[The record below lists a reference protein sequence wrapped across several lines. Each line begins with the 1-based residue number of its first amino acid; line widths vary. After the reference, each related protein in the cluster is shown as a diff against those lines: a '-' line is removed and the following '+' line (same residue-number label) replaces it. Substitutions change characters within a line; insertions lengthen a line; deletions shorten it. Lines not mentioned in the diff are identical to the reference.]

1 MVLILGGTTE
11 GRLAVRVADAAG
23 SPYWYS
29 TRGELQQI
37 ECKHGA
43 HITGALD
50 EAAMSEFCREHDIR
64 LLVDAAHPFA
74 TELHRTVAAVAE
86 SLDLPVVRV
95 ERTYSCLLGSAPSVM
110 PDLTSPVMPGSTSS
124 VMPDSTSSV
133 MPGLTPSVMPGL
145 TSPVMPGLT
154 RHLDIADP
162 ARAFFHWCDDYVD
175 AVAQLEADGITRLL
189 ALTGVQTIAKLRPFW
204 EKHDCWFRI
213 LRREESL
220 GKARQQGF
228 PEERLVF
235 YEEDDEAS
243 LIARLTPQAILTKE
257 SGESGG
263 FFQKVEAA
271 RTAGIPIY
279 VIKRPPLPAGFEI
292 VTGEHGLRKAIER
305 LVPGFFPL
313 RSGFTTGAC
322 ATAAAKAALL
332 TLLGQEVGETVE
344 ITFPDGEQLSL
355 PVASSQLILPHP
367 HAKAATATVIKDAG
381 DDPDVTNGRE
391 IVATVAFNAEHGI
404 HFLQGEGVGRVTLP
418 GLGLPIGGPAIN
430 RVPRQMMECELSA
443 LYDGGLDVTIS
454 VPGGRELAQR
464 TFNPKLG
471 IVDGI
476 SIIGTSGIVKPFS
489 NEAFVDAI
497 RREVEVAVAV
507 GAERLVINSGSKSEA
522 FLKKRYPELPPQA
535 FVHYGNFIGET
546 LKIAADLQVPQ
557 VTMGIML
564 GKAVKLAEGHLDT
577 HSKSVVMNKAF
588 LKEVAAGAGCSPA
601 AAEAIDRLTLA
612 RELWTGL
619 TPDDARRFF
628 SAILSRCYAV
638 CTTVYPAR
646 SAAPVSVSLADK
658 GSLTGNTPAATL
670 TILLLDEDG
679 NVFE

>member
-1 MVLILGGTTE
+1 MILIFGGTTE

-29 TRGELQQI
+29 TRGDLQQI
-37 ECKHGA
+37 ECKHGT

-50 EAAMSEFCREHDIR
+50 EAAMAAFCTEHGIR

-74 TELHRTVAAVAE
+74 TELHRTVASVAE

-95 ERTYSCLLGSAPSVM
+95 ERQYTAPDPNVM
-110 PDLTSPVMPGSTSS
+110 PD
-124 VMPDSTSSV
+124 PD
-133 MPGLTPSVMPGL
+133 
-145 TSPVMPGLT
+145 
-154 RHLDIADP
+154 
-162 ARAFFHWCDDYVD
+162 RASLRWCDDYDD
-175 AVAQLEADGITRLL
+175 AIRQLESDGITRLL
-189 ALTGVQTIAKLRPFW
+189 ALTGVQTIGKLRAFW
-204 EKHDCWFRI
+204 TQHDCWFRI
-213 LRREESL
+213 LHRDESL
-220 GKARQQGF
+220 EKAAAQGF
-228 PEERLVF
+228 PSENLVY
-235 YEEDDEAS
+235 YEEDDETA
-243 LIARLTPQAILTKE
+243 LIARLQPQAILTKE

-263 FFQKVEAA
+263 FSQKVAA
-271 RTAGIPIY
+271 AQAAGIPVY
-279 VIKRPPLPAGFEI
+279 VVRRPALPPGFEI

-322 ATAAAKAALL
+322 ATAASKAALL
-332 TLLGQEVGETVE
+332 ALLGQPVGETVDVL
-344 ITFPDGEQLSL
+344 FPNGETLAL
-355 PVASSQLILPHP
+355 PVALQSPQ
-367 HAKAATATVIKDAG
+367 AKAACTGLVERSRFRRGECSTATRGLNAPGAKQPQFAGSATAVVIKDAG

-391 IVATVAFNAEHGI
+391 IVATVAFSDTPGI

-430 RVPRQMMECELSA
+430 RVPRQMIEQNLSA

-476 SIIGTSGIVKPFS
+476 SIIGTSGIVRPFS

-497 RREVEVAVAV
+497 RREVEVAIAV
-507 GAERLVINSGSKSEA
+507 GAPQLVINSGAKSEA
-522 FLKKRYPELPPQA
+522 FLKARFPDLPPQA
-535 FVHYGNFIGET
+535 FVHYGNFIGDT
-546 LKIAADLQVPQ
+546 LKIASDLKVPH

-588 LKEVAAGAGCSPA
+588 LKEVATEAGCSPA

-612 RELWTGL
+612 RELWSAL
-619 TPDDARRFF
+619 PADDARLFF
-628 SAILSRCYAV
+628 SAILSRCHSA
-638 CTTVYPAR
+638 CSTVYPN
-646 SAAPVSVSLADK
+646 PNVTP
-658 GSLTGNTPAATL
+658 GLTGGPVMPGPDRASL

-679 NVFE
+679 NIFE

>member
-1 MVLILGGTTE
+1 MILILGGTTE

-23 SPYWYS
+23 TPYWYS
-29 TRGELQQI
+29 TRGDLQQI
-37 ECKHGA
+37 ECKHGT
-43 HITGALD
+43 HISGALD
-50 EAAMSEFCREHDIR
+50 EAAMASFCSEHDIR

-74 TELHRTVAAVAE
+74 TELHRTVASVAE
-86 SLDLPVVRV
+86 TLDLPVVRV
-95 ERTYSCLLGSAPSVM
+95 ERSY
-110 PDLTSPVMPGSTSS
+110 
-124 VMPDSTSSV
+124 
-133 MPGLTPSVMPGL
+133 
-145 TSPVMPGLT
+145 
-154 RHLDIADP
+154 ADEKEGII
-162 ARAFFHWCDDYVD
+162 WCDDYAD
-175 AVAQLEADGITRLL
+175 AIRQLEAAGISRLL
-189 ALTGVQTIAKLRPFW
+189 ALTGVQTISKLHDYW
-204 EKHDCWFRI
+204 EHHDCWFRI
-213 LRREESL
+213 LRRDESL
-220 GKARQQGF
+220 AKAVQQGF
-228 PEERLVF
+228 PEDRLVY
-235 YEEDDEAS
+235 YEEDDEAA
-243 LIARLTPQAILTKE
+243 LIARLQPQAILTKE

-263 FFQKVEAA
+263 FPQKVAA
-271 RTAGIPIY
+271 AQAAGIPVY
-279 VIKRPPLPAGFEI
+279 VVRRPPLPAGFEI

-322 ATAAAKAALL
+322 ATAASKAALL
-332 TLLGQEVGETVE
+332 ALLGENVGETVDVL
-344 ITFPDGEQLSL
+344 FPDGETLAL
-355 PVASSQLILPHP
+355 PVSLLRQPLETAFLRRVENPRGDRGRLPRGTLNAPSGQRAPSQGVD
-367 HAKAATATVIKDAG
+367 AATAKVVKDAG

-391 IVATVAFNAEHGI
+391 IVATVAFSDEPGI

-430 RVPRQMMECELSA
+430 RVPRQMIERNLSA

-476 SIIGTSGIVKPFS
+476 SIIGTSGIVRPFS

-497 RREVEVAVAV
+497 RREIEVAVAV
-507 GAERLVINSGSKSEA
+507 GAPMLVINSGAKSEA
-522 FLKKRYPELPPQA
+522 FLKSRFPELPPQA

-546 LKIAADLQVPQ
+546 LKIAAELQVPK
-557 VTMGIML
+557 VVMGIML

-588 LKEVAAGAGCSPA
+588 LKEVAAEAGCSPA

-612 RELWTGL
+612 RELWKGL
-619 TPDDARRFF
+619 APADARLFF
-628 SAILSRCYAV
+628 SAILDRCYAV
-638 CTTVYPAR
+638 CATVR

-658 GSLTGNTPAATL
+658 CSLAENAPAATL

-679 NVFE
+679 NVFKD